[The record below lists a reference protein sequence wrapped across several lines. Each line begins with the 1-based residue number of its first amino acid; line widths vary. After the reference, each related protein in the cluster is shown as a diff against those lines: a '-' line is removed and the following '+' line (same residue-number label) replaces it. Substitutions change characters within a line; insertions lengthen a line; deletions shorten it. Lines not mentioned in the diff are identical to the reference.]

1 MGRFSRC
8 LLVAA
13 GAMVPTLL
21 SAQVMTIPQV
31 RTITTTSSSLPG
43 FPGILP
49 TPGNQ
54 FTFSQFNPW
63 FGTLQR
69 VRLELTGSQTFST
82 TVTPTLFQFVPT
94 PGTTFGGTFSAR
106 YVANRSVS
114 GQIRIPSVGN
124 SVIFSP
130 MLGGSIVEEFDQSNN
145 PEPVTSEQTFDY
157 SQTLEFTSG
166 DFFNAFLGV
175 SIDPIIAF
183 FQNPNRININASGFV
198 PSLSGQWTQGFGTAS
213 RNDRGSFQ
221 LSLSYEYA
229 PHPVVVP
236 EPGTA
241 LLLAGGVLG
250 LVVGARR
257 RRVDAVVEREA

>member
-1 MGRFSRC
+1 MGRFSRS

-13 GAMVPTLL
+13 GVMVPALL
-21 SAQVMTIPQV
+21 SAQATTFPQV

-43 FPGILP
+43 FPGFLP
-49 TPGNQ
+49 TPSNQ

-82 TVTPTLFQFVPT
+82 TVTPTLFQFVQT
-94 PGTTFGGTFSAR
+94 PGSTFGGTFSAR
-106 YVANRSVS
+106 YVANRSLS

-124 SVIFSP
+124 SVVFSP
-130 MLGGSIVEEFDQSNN
+130 VLGGSIVQEFDEFSN
-145 PEPVTSEQTFDY
+145 PDPVTSEQTFDF

-166 DFFNAFLGV
+166 AFFDAFLGV
-175 SIDPIIAF
+175 SIDPIAAF
-183 FQNPNRININASGFV
+183 FQNPNRISINASGFV
-198 PSLSGQWTQGFGTAS
+198 PSLSGQWTQGFGTTS
-213 RNDRGSFQ
+213 RNDRGSFE
-221 LSLSYEYA
+221 LRLSYEYA

-250 LVVGARR
+250 LVVGMRR
-257 RRVDAVVEREA
+257 RRVDAVAARAA

>member
-1 MGRFSRC
+1 MGRFSRS

-13 GAMVPTLL
+13 GVMAPTLL
-21 SAQVMTIPQV
+21 SAQVMTFPQV

-43 FPGILP
+43 FPGFIP

-82 TVTPTLFQFVPT
+82 RITPTQFQFVQT
-94 PGTTFGGTFSAR
+94 PGTTFGTFSAR

-130 MLGGSIVEEFDQSNN
+130 ALGGSIVQEFDEFRN
-145 PEPVTSEQTFDY
+145 PDPVTSEQTFDY
-157 SQTLEFTSG
+157 SRTLEFTSG
-166 DFFNAFLGV
+166 ALFDAFLGV
-175 SIDPIIAF
+175 SVDPITAF

-198 PSLSGQWTQGFGTAS
+198 PSLFGQWTQGAGTAS
-213 RNDRGSFQ
+213 RNDRGSFS
-221 LSLSYEYA
+221 LSLSYEYV
-229 PHPVVVP
+229 PNVVAVP
-236 EPGTA
+236 EPGAA
-241 LLLAGGVLG
+241 LLFGSG
-250 LVVGARR
+250 LVGLLIVARR
-257 RRVDAVVEREA
+257 RRARVA